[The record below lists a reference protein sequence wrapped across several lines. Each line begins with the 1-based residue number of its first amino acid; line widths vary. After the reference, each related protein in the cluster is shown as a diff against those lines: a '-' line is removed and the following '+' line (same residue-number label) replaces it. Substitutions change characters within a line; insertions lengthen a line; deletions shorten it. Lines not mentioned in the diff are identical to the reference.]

1 MRSRRPLLTPLAQ
14 LAVLLLAAV
23 CAAGAPADEPT
34 GLREEVVFSEY
45 TPLAANAELLRRML
59 SPLAAAQVQVT
70 LAQSHEKLIEQSVD
84 LAAEKFV
91 LYVPPQAPPHGYG
104 LLVFV
109 PPWEEARLPPGW
121 AQVLDR
127 AGVIYVSAAHSG
139 NEANVIARREPLA
152 LLAAYNVLKR
162 YPVDPSRLYVGG
174 FSGGSR
180 IALRL
185 ALGYPDLFSG
195 AFLNAGSDPLGTLVP
210 PIPQNP
216 LWQRFQ
222 ESSQLA
228 LVTGERDAV
237 HLSMDTESLQS
248 LRQWCV
254 FGVEAT
260 ETPGAAHQLASPS
273 ALSGALQ
280 VLGRHRE
287 PPQAKLA
294 ACRAD
299 LERTLD
305 AQLKEVGSLLDSGQR
320 DAAQKLLLEIDRRFA
335 GLAAPRSLA
344 LWAALH

>member
-1 MRSRRPLLTPLAQ
+1 MRLKRPPCAPHAQ
-14 LAVLLLAAV
+14 LCLLLLAALG
-23 CAAGAPADEPT
+23 ATGAPADEPT
-34 GLREEVVFSEY
+34 GLREDVVFSEY
-45 TPLAANAELLRRML
+45 TPLSANAELVRRML
-59 SPLAAAQVQVT
+59 SPLAAAQVQAT
-70 LAQSHEKLIEQSVD
+70 LSESHEKLLEQSVD

-109 PPWEEARLPPGW
+109 PPWEDARLPPGW

-127 AGVIYVSAAHSG
+127 YGVIYVSAARSG
-139 NEANVIARREPLA
+139 NEANVMARREPLA

-162 YPVDPSRLYVGG
+162 YPVDPTRLYVGG
-174 FSGGSR
+174 FSGGAR

-185 ALGYPDLFSG
+185 ALAYPDLFSG

-210 PIPQNP
+210 PIPQDP

-228 LVTGERDAV
+228 LVTGERDGV
-237 HLSMDTESLQS
+237 HLAMDGETLKS

-254 FGVEAT
+254 FGADAT
-260 ETPGAAHQLASPS
+260 QTPGAAHQVASAS

-280 VLGRHRE
+280 ELTRHRE
-287 PPQAKLA
+287 PPAAKLA

-299 LERTLD
+299 LGRSLD
-305 AQLKEVGSLLDSGQR
+305 VQLEQVRSLIAGGQR
-320 DAAQKLLLEIDRRFA
+320 DAAQKLLLEIDRRFG
-335 GLAAPRSLA
+335 GLAAPLSLT
-344 LWAALH
+344 LWSALH

>member
-1 MRSRRPLLTPLAQ
+1 MGLKRLPCARHAQ
-14 LAVLLLAAV
+14 LSLLLLGALGAE
-23 CAAGAPADEPT
+23 GAPADEPT
-34 GLREEVVFSEY
+34 GLSEEVVFSEY
-45 TPLAANAELLRRML
+45 TPLAGNAELVRRML
-59 SPLAAAQVQVT
+59 SPLAAAQVQAT
-70 LAQSHEKLIEQSVD
+70 LTQSNEKLREQSVD
-84 LAAEKFV
+84 LSAEKFV
-91 LYVPPQAPPHGYG
+91 LYVPPHAPPHGYG

-109 PPWEEARLPPGW
+109 PPWEDARLPPGW

-127 AGVIYVSAAHSG
+127 YGVIYVSAARSG
-139 NEANVIARREPLA
+139 NEANVMARREPLA

-162 YPVDPSRLYVGG
+162 FPVDPTRLYVGG

-237 HLSMDTESLQS
+237 HLSMDTESLTS

-254 FGVEAT
+254 FGVVAT
-260 ETPGAAHQLASPS
+260 ETPGAAHQLASAS

-299 LERTLD
+299 LDGTVD
-305 AQLKEVGSLLDSGQR
+305 AQLKQVRSLIDGGQR
-320 DAAQKLLLEIDRRFA
+320 DAAQKLLLEIDRRFG
-335 GLAAPRSLA
+335 GLAAPQSLA
-344 LWAALH
+344 LWSALH